1 MINDRITINRY
12 INIHT
17 DTSTSIH
24 ADQNERRGARR
35 SDDEVLSEC
44 ALASCDALV
53 EHNQERV
60 SSLKTP
66 PLETPPLES
75 PPLARRNHGLGR
87 QRWRG
92 LCRRQ
97 MQRDEVADEVIEI
110 LILFSLER
118 LFSCG
123 RLFSPRRIRAVQR
136 LHIRRFRRLVR
147 RRRRAALLR
156 RQ

>member
-17 DTSTSIH
+17 DTSTSTH

-66 PLETPPLES
+66 PLETPTLETPTRRINPPPSRQSRGEGWDSQRSRCVCASAPPSLYRPFS
-75 PPLARRNHGLGR
+75 PPPPPPPG
-87 QRWRG
+87 
-92 LCRRQ
+92 
-97 MQRDEVADEVIEI
+97 V
-110 LILFSLER
+110 
-118 LFSCG
+118 
-123 RLFSPRRIRAVQR
+123 
-136 LHIRRFRRLVR
+136 
-147 RRRRAALLR
+147 
-156 RQ
+156 

>member
-17 DTSTSIH
+17 DTSTSTH

-66 PLETPPLES
+66 PLELRKRAVNTPNQKMNKMLALRPL
-75 PPLARRNHGLGR
+75 
-87 QRWRG
+87 
-92 LCRRQ
+92 
-97 MQRDEVADEVIEI
+97 
-110 LILFSLER
+110 R
-118 LFSCG
+118 LTCFSCVKQQQLAHPIS
-123 RLFSPRRIRAVQR
+123 RNA
-136 LHIRRFRRLVR
+136 LHH
-147 RRRRAALLR
+147 
-156 RQ
+156 